1 MKQEGFDLFIGSK
14 TMQTYRGFLK
24 VLLFIGKVLEY
35 VVNIIHKP
43 SKAPDF
49 EGAF

>member
-1 MKQEGFDLFIGSK
+1 MGPK

-24 VLLFIGKVLEY
+24 VLFIGKVLEH
-35 VVNIIHKP
+35 VINVIHKP